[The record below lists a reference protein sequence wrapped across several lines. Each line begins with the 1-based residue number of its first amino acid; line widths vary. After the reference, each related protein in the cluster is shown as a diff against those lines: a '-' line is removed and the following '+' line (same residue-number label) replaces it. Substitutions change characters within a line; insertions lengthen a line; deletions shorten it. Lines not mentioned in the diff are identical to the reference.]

1 MKVIDSFSFFNE
13 FNILKLRLEYLRDVV
28 DYFVI
33 SECNYTHSGKPK
45 PYYLDDVIDEFDEEL
60 KNKIVRLKYE
70 PDIGEYDFS
79 NTEECNFE
87 SGFWKLE
94 KGQRDHISKGL
105 FQFAFE
111 DLFMLSDADEIPK
124 KEMVLYMKNNIS
136 ENPYAVA
143 RCENFYYNFN
153 SYENDTW
160 AGTVFTTVGNALE
173 RGCNYLRD
181 NCFSFPFIEKTGWHF
196 SFFGGIDQI
205 KKKLES
211 YAHQEFNNDEIKNDE
226 HIITSIKNGRDLLDR
241 KHENK
246 NFIKY
251 NFSHFPENLKSAI
264 IKTFPEEYYNMSEPE
279 VITKPEF
286 LHNNMPPLLEASLNP
301 DGTGGTEIMGRAW
314 QDLVLPVAPDLAD
327 WHWCVIPGDNV
338 IAPDNS
344 NIVWLHP
351 HHNEVGLEQLM
362 DKQFQ
367 KHFKAYVFVSDW
379 QYERFGEKFNLP
391 MEKCFVLKNAIH
403 PFEPHKKPEGK
414 LQLMFHP
421 NPIRGLDILLDAIKL
436 IPEEDFDLHVFHELD
451 PDERKKQ
458 YTQGLQSYEY
468 SHVVPEE
475 EQFLRYCLELANA
488 DKRIV
493 RHTRTNNSKIREQL
507 MNTHI
512 FAYPSYFQETSCIS
526 MIEALAAGCSV
537 VASNLAALPETAMG
551 FARLYGYI
559 PNRQK
564 HVERFAREL
573 KQTITEYREGKF
585 DNTHQVEIINEY
597 YSWETRVQ
605 QWSNFSKELWR
616 KDLSDYNFLKKK

>member
-1 MKVIDSFSFFNE
+1 MAVIDGFLFFNE
-13 FNILKLRLEYLRDVV
+13 FDILKLRLEYLRDVV

-33 SECNYTHSGKPK
+33 CEGKYTFSGKEK
-45 PYYLDDVIDEFDEEL
+45 PYYLNQIIDEFDDEL
-60 KNKIVRLKYE
+60 KNKIINVYYE
-70 PDIGEYDFS
+70 PDITGLDFS
-79 NTEECNFE
+79 HKDYCDHDA
-87 SGFWKLE
+87 GFWKLE
-94 KGQRDHISKGL
+94 EEQRNHISHISKGL
-105 FQFAFE
+105 FQFSFA
-111 DLFMLSDADEIPK
+111 DVFMISDIDEIPRR
-124 KEMVLYMKNNIS
+124 ELVEHIKNKTFDD
-136 ENPYAVA
+136 PLLATA
-143 RCENFYYNFN
+143 RCDNFYYNFLT
-153 SYENDTW
+153 YENNTW
-160 AGTVFTTVGNALE
+160 AGTVFTTVGTALE
-173 RGCNYLRD
+173 KGCNYLR
-181 NCFSFPFIEKTGWHF
+181 SHSYEFPFFENGGWHF
-196 SFFGGIDQI
+196 TYFGGVKQIQSKLESFSHQEYNNDQI
-205 KKKLES
+205 K
-211 YAHQEFNNDEIKNDE
+211 DEKNILTAIKTKTDILNR
-226 HIITSIKNGRDLLDR
+226 T
-241 KHENK
+241 HENK
-246 NFIKY
+246 QFISY
-251 NFSHFPENLKSAI
+251 NFLNFPENFRNI
-264 IKTFPEEYYNMSEPE
+264 ITKIFSEEFYKMPEDN
-279 VITKPEF
+279 VQTKPEY

-314 QDLVLPVAPDLAD
+314 QDLVLPAAPDLAD

-338 IAPDNS
+338 IAPDSS

-421 NPIRGLDILLDAIKL
+421 NPIRGLDVLLDAIKL

-475 EQFLRYCLELANA
+475 EQFLRYCLALANA
-488 DKRIV
+488 DSRVV

-507 MNTHI
+507 MKTHI

-537 VASNLAALPETAMG
+537 VASNLAALPETSLG

-559 PNRQK
+559 PDRQK

-573 KQTITEYREGKF
+573 KETIAEYREGKF
-585 DNTHQVEIINEY
+585 DNTLQVEITNKY

-605 QWSNFSKELWR
+605 QWVKFSKELWR
-616 KDLSDYNFLKKK
+616 KG